1 MAERYSLLVIIT
13 RGGIVLGTTTAVD
26 AVVSEQGEWTW
37 DAVLVVATGL
47 SLAFAMWWSYFG
59 VRFGKAL
66 EVRPRRGF
74 GFGYGHIPLYAAI
87 AAVGARLHVAAY
99 DLEHESTLTE
109 TETVLAV
116 AVPLFAFIAVLFW
129 LAHWCLPGRDRF
141 HMVLLT
147 ITSAIALGMVVLAD
161 LGMPIP
167 VCLVVLMLE
176 PWVLVISCE
185 TRGHGH
191 MDRVLTRMRAES
203 EGPNAP
209 ASSGSPSNT

>member
-1 MAERYSLLVIIT
+1 MTSPPRG

-26 AVVSEQGEWTW
+26 AVVSEQGDWTW

-47 SLAFAMWWSYFG
+47 SLAFAMWWSYSGFPSG
-59 VRFGKAL
+59 MRWSCV
-66 EVRPRRGF
+66 PRADSASAMATSPCMPRS
-74 GFGYGHIPLYAAI
+74 LR
-87 AAVGARLHVAAY
+87 VGAGLHVVAY
-99 DLEHESTLTE
+99 YLGHESTLTE

-116 AVPLFAFIAVLFW
+116 TVPLFAFIAVLFW

-147 ITSAIALGMVVLAD
+147 ITSAIVLGMVVLAD
-161 LGMPIP
+161 LGMPIA

-176 PWVLVISCE
+176 PWVLVIGCE

-191 MDRVLTRMRAES
+191 MDRVLTRMRAAS